1 MNWTSPTTST
11 VVGSSHSRGPS
22 GVLPGLCS
30 GVRRI
35 LLPLSRLSLLT
46 LRSPM
51 RAPWS
56 VEWTSAYQRSCL
68 VALRDAP
75 CRVFAPSWRELRPPK
90 SGGRVMFGRCE
101 SCLDHRSEPITGAN
115 DER

>member
-35 LLPLSRLSLLT
+35 LLALVKALALDAPLAPCERPGRWNGPARTRGLVLS
-46 LRSPM
+46 PCAM
-51 RAPWS
+51 RAVGIVPCLCS
-56 VEWTSAYQRSCL
+56 VL
-68 VALRDAP
+68 P
-75 CRVFAPSWRELRPPK
+75 
-90 SGGRVMFGRCE
+90 
-101 SCLDHRSEPITGAN
+101 
-115 DER
+115 